1 MRDIRIGNC
10 FIYYIEEINTIT
22 EIRVREWGKYLIN
35 YHRRKRII
43 NQNFELE
50 KKELYRGMV

>member
-1 MRDIRIGNC
+1 MDIRIRNC
-10 FIYYIEEINTIT
+10 FIYYIEEINTII
-22 EIRVREWGKYLIN
+22 EIRVIEWGKYLIN

-50 KKELYRGMV
+50 KKELYREMV

>member
-1 MRDIRIGNC
+1 MRLRNC

-50 KKELYRGMV
+50 EKELYRGMV